1 MSASDGPPPPKTA
14 AAKSAGL
21 YFYLYWVGLCMH
33 MAMMIIGC
41 LAYTGGANQENL
53 SVRITFTTLSHHVQR
68 AFIAMAALGILLES
82 YLSFAALIYVY
93 RLRGR
98 NYDEDDLFRA
108 IRVINFGCI
117 PWHIFC
123 VIAFG
128 VLLGLASTY
137 VPLLSSEL
145 SECNSYGDRLTQCPM
160 VNGTWILAIFYCLWH
175 VGQLLV
181 IFRFRKRLV
190 HFVPEDEDGSYEILP
205 PPVRH
210 IPAVPRSKGSRPPS
224 YRSNLDNPPSY
235 TPVSSPN
242 GVKYKAVLPPPSAG
256 TSRMFTVAER
266 D

>member
-1 MSASDGPPPPKTA
+1 MVRASRRLR
-14 AAKSAGL
+14 SRRSQSL
-21 YFYLYWVGLCMH
+21 LHLF
-33 MAMMIIGC
+33 
-41 LAYTGGANQENL
+41 ANAVWSQ
-53 SVRITFTTLSHHVQR
+53 
-68 AFIAMAALGILLES
+68 AALAILLES
-82 YLSFAALIYVY
+82 YLSYAALIYVY

-117 PWHIFC
+117 PWHVFC

-181 IFRFRKRLV
+181 IIRFRNRLV
-190 HFVPEDEDGSYEILP
+190 HFVPEDEDCGYEILP

-235 TPVSSPN
+235 TPVSSQN
-242 GVKYKAVLPPPSAG
+242 GVKYQLALPPPSAG
-256 TSRMFTVAER
+256 TSRMFTVTER